1 MLKSKKILIGI
12 FIALLFPALTLA
24 QEVERF
30 QQEQRQLEEEKALRE
45 KIEEKKEEPVIEE
58 QPQVAQ
64 PPLAAGEKALIKKI
78 NVTHV
83 TLVPEQEIQGIVSPF
98 ENKEIGL
105 EDMQKVVDLIT
116 DAYRKRGYVTSRAY
130 LPPQKIQ
137 NEVLEIMAV
146 EGTTGDVEIKGNR
159 YFRTSLLRKAIRLP
173 RGEPFDYKELR
184 RNLSKLN
191 EHPDRKV
198 KAVLTPGKESGSTDI
213 VLEVTDNLPL
223 HLRLDYDNYASRYVD
238 KNRYTGVLSHN
249 NIFGFDDMVSLQY
262 QTSEGQGYDL
272 IALRYLVP
280 VSSKTKLGFSIS
292 KSELEL
298 GREYKSLEARG
309 KSRNY
314 SIFAI
319 HDLVKKDD
327 FSVTLNTGFD
337 YLDSFNFQLG
347 DEQSRDRLRVLKFG
361 LDFDSSD
368 SWGKGGRSIISPEID
383 LGLADFMGGL
393 SAKDSRASRVGS
405 GGKFIKYNLNFIRL
419 QNMPLSSML
428 LWKNQAQVSPYTLTA
443 SQQFQLGGISNVRGY
458 PSGEYVGDRGLS
470 SSLEWL
476 VPPYFLP
483 KDILVPFSK
492 AKFYDALKLVTFYDW
507 GYVNLRQPQPGERK
521 NSTLRSL
528 GCGIRFNLPENFSI
542 RADFAWSVKKT
553 PSDGD
558 RFHPWVQ
565 VSKEF

>member
-1 MLKSKKILIGI
+1 MDRLKRILIGI
-12 FIALLFPALTLA
+12 CIVFLFPALTLA
-24 QEVERF
+24 QEVEKF
-30 QQEQRQLEEEKALRE
+30 QQEQRQLEEEKLLRE
-45 KIEEKKEEPVIEE
+45 RIEEKKEEPVIEE
-58 QPQVAQ
+58 PPPEIRA
-64 PPLAAGEKALIKKI
+64 PLAAGEKVLIKKI
-78 NVTHV
+78 NVTGV
-83 TLVPEQEIQGIVSPF
+83 TLIPEQEIQGIISPF

-105 EDMQKVVDLIT
+105 EEMQKVVDLIT

-137 NEVLEIMAV
+137 NEVMEIMAV
-146 EGTTGDVEIKGNR
+146 EGVIGDVEIKGNR
-159 YFRTSLLRKAIRLP
+159 FFRTSVLRKAIRLQK
-173 RGEPFDYKELR
+173 GEHFDYKELR

-191 EHPDRKV
+191 EHPDRNV
-198 KAVLTPGKESGSTDI
+198 KAVLAPGKEAGATDI

-249 NIFGFDDMVSLQY
+249 NIFGFDDIVSLQY
-262 QTSEGQGYDL
+262 QTSDGQDYTL
-272 IALRYLVP
+272 IALRYLLP
-280 VSSKTKLGFSIS
+280 VSSRTKLGFSIS
-292 KSELEL
+292 KSALEL
-298 GREYKSLEARG
+298 GREFKSLEARG

-319 HDLVKKDD
+319 HDLIKKDD
-327 FSVTLNTGFD
+327 YAVTLNAGFD

-347 DEQSRDRLRVLKFG
+347 DEQSRDRLRVVKLG
-361 LDFDSSD
+361 ADLDASD
-368 SWGKGGRSIISPEID
+368 SWARGGRTIISPEIG

-393 SAKDSRASRVGS
+393 EEKDSRASRVGS
-405 GGKFIKYNLNFIRL
+405 GGKFIKYSLNLIRL

-428 LWKNQAQVSPYTLTA
+428 LWKSQAQTSPYTLTA

-458 PSGEYVGDRGLS
+458 PSGEYVGDRGIS
-470 SSLEWL
+470 SSWEWL
-476 VPPYFLP
+476 IPPYFLP

-492 AKFYDALKLVTFYDW
+492 AKFYDALKLVAFYDW

-528 GCGIRFNLPENFSI
+528 GWGIRFNLPENFSI